1 MNEHAGQFFPP
12 THKRVGLNK
21 SMFGAK
27 FSKKN
32 ERAGSLFRVIR
43 VLTYNVESDVK
54 KVRQIFKSCVDLF

>member
-1 MNEHAGQFFPP
+1 MQDNFFPP

-32 ERAGSLFRVIR
+32 ERAGSLFRVVR
-43 VLTYNVESDVK
+43 VDTKVPKCVGHLNDIKFIPVK
-54 KVRQIFKSCVDLF
+54 TFVHA